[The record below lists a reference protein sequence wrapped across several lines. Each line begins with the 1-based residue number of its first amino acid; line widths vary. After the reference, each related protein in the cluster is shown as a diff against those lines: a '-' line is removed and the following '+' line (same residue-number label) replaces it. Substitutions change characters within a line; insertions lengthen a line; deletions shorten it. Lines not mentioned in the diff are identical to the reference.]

1 LQSGT
6 LVEAQQLCEHSDAIR
21 IWKQAPIDEIAREA
35 CEERALVFVFDA
47 GACVFDQS
55 PVPDSGRA
63 GGFAGAAIEAFVNVV
78 NERFGDREFA
88 LLNKKHLANA
98 PPGRIRFE
106 MPQPVGGAVV
116 EAESA
121 VDAER
126 KVFKDRYLTRS
137 GGLRRHVQIAPAK
150 RPGAKIACG
159 SKAYFR
165 CCMSGKSGRVGPH
178 TLRRSFSQA
187 GA

>member
-1 LQSGT
+1 M
-6 LVEAQQLCEHSDAIR
+6 VEAQQLCEHGDAIR
-21 IWKQAPIDEIAREA
+21 IWKQAPIDEIARETR
-35 CEERALVFVFDA
+35 EERALIFVLDA

-55 PVPDSGRA
+55 SVPDSGRA
-63 GGFAGAAIEAFVNVV
+63 GGFAGAAVEAFVNMLD
-78 NERFGDREFA
+78 EWFGDGEFT

-98 PPGRIRFE
+98 PTGRIRFK

-121 VDAER
+121 VDAQREI
-126 KVFKDRYLTRS
+126 FKDRDVTRC
-137 GGLRRHVQIAPAK
+137 GGPRRHVQIAPAK

-159 SKAYFR
+159 SKACFR
-165 CCMSGKSGRVGPH
+165 RCMSGKSGRVGPH
-178 TLRRSFSQA
+178 TSRRSFSQA